1 MGLGAGEMRRLC
13 WCLPSCPPPP
23 TTWNWSASAEA
34 IVGMRCHLPPQ
45 ASPHFPRDIKESS
58 GGRAILERI
67 LGLAQLVDP
76 CEVVGAIPRSRL
88 TSESASRHRFG
99 SYYGHPGALLVQ
111 GNSRR
116 S

>member
-1 MGLGAGEMRRLC
+1 MRNPLAPRVCALRDAARSFSGFGAENMLEATAIWCRL
-13 WCLPSCPPPP
+13 
-23 TTWNWSASAEA
+23 
-34 IVGMRCHLPPQ
+34 PQ

-58 GGRAILERI
+58 GRRAIPKRI